1 MKICFI
7 IPSMTGGGAER
18 VTANLA
24 NRLDDMGHE
33 VRIMMTSSDDVAYKL
48 NDGISVNQIGE
59 RTHGSLLGRLQRIFT
74 LRKYFKQNKDTV
86 YVSMPTDTNM
96 FAIIAS
102 LFLPVQLIIS
112 ERNDPNQYGHKALRD
127 FLYHFA
133 KKMVFQTDDAAGCYS
148 KRLQKAGRV
157 IPNPICE
164 ENIESY
170 LGERSKRFVV
180 VGRLEPQK
188 NHKMLLEAYKIV
200 AEEYKDYDLYLY
212 GKGGLE
218 QELKGLATNLG
229 LADRVHFEGFCSDIQ
244 NRIMDATAYVLS
256 SNYEGISNSLLE
268 AMAMGLPVIS
278 TDCPIGGSRMLI
290 EHGKNGLLVPV
301 GDKQAL
307 ADAMCCIVENPGQAK
322 RMSNEA
328 QKVKDRFSIQ
338 RITEEWLQYM
348 KE

>member
-7 IPSMTGGGAER
+7 IPCMTGGGAER
-18 VTANLA
+18 VIANLA
-24 NRLDDMGHE
+24 NRLDEMGHE
-33 VRIMMTSSDDVAYKL
+33 VRIMMTSSDDVAYQL
-48 NDGISVNQIGE
+48 NENVFVFNLGY
-59 RTHGSLLGRLQRIFT
+59 RTNGSLIGRLRRIT
-74 LRKYFKQNKDTV
+74 SMRGYFKKNKDMV
-86 YVSMPTDTNM
+86 FVSMETATNM

-102 LFLPVQLIIS
+102 LFLPLHLIIS

-127 FLYHFA
+127 FWYRFA
-133 KKMVFQTDDAAGCYS
+133 KKMVFQTEDAARCYS
-148 KRLQKAGRV
+148 RRLQRVGKV

-164 ENIESY
+164 ENIVSY
-170 LGERSKRFVV
+170 SGERRKRFVV

-188 NHKMLLEAYKIV
+188 NHKLLLEAYKEV
-200 AEEYKDYDLYLY
+200 ADKYKDYDLFLY
-212 GKGGLE
+212 GKGWLE
-218 QELKGLATNLG
+218 QELSNLTDSLG
-229 LADRVHFEGFCSDIQ
+229 LTGRVHFEGFCSDVQDQIK
-244 NRIMDATAYVLS
+244 DATAYVLS
-256 SNYEGISNSLLE
+256 SDYEGISNSLLE

-290 EHGKNGLLVPV
+290 IHMKNGLLIPV

-307 ADAMCCIVENPGQAK
+307 ADAMCYMVENPEQAK
-322 RMSNEA
+322 RMSDEA